1 LLEGIRRGVQ
11 VSTGQVEIHRR
22 VGEVG
27 VAQQQLDR
35 PEIGACFEQ
44 VRGIGVPQRLLALLM
59 NLRQR
64 SFTIDTIRFAA
75 NP

>member
-1 LLEGIRRGVQ
+1 MPEQFLYRPDVVSRFQQMRG
-11 VSTGQVEIHRR
+11 ER
-22 VGEVG
+22 VT
-27 VAQQQLDR
+27 
-35 PEIGACFEQ
+35 
-44 VRGIGVPQRLLALLM
+44 QRLLALLM

>member
-1 LLEGIRRGVQ
+1 MAE
-11 VSTGQVEIHRR
+11 
-22 VGEVG
+22 
-27 VAQQQLDR
+27 QQLN
-35 PEIGACFEQ
+35 GADVGAGFQE
-44 VRGIGVPQRLLALLM
+44 VDGEGVPQRPLALLM